1 MRRRSPD
8 KHDARSFPN
17 KIQLC
22 QQMFG
27 PREEW
32 ASEHARRRSIH
43 RPRRPGGLSHEQRPR
58 RRRRRSR
65 KNCLHDSIEYS
76 PLPLFIVGAAV
87 ASVKRS
93 SCSSYIMKASPSSSV
108 YILNRPA
115 VMAWACPSSVRG
127 SRRRRRVQ
135 CHVNASSRVD
145 PLLTSPLF
153 GASETFTDERGAR
166 EARTVSQITRTDSLI
181 FSASFQRLIS
191 AWNRRRN
198 WPPVGRS
205 VGRLDTCAPLSSP
218 LLSLIHSGLA
228 WAPSTRPRPTAK
240 ITAGRRAALISSL
253 VRARRGQITIM

>member
-1 MRRRSPD
+1 
-8 KHDARSFPN
+8 
-17 KIQLC
+17 
-22 QQMFG
+22 MFG

-43 RPRRPGGLSHEQRPR
+43 RPRRPGGLSHEQRPRR

-153 GASETFTDERGAR
+153 GASETFTDESERGANCF
-166 EARTVSQITRTDSLI
+166 SDNSDGLSHFFGL
-181 FSASFQRLIS
+181 FSATYLCLESQTKLAPGRT
-191 AWNRRRN
+191 
-198 WPPVGRS
+198 VGRS
-205 VGRLDTCAPLSSP
+205 VRYLRPSLLSSP